1 MSKPTPWTVKRNDST
16 SGTNKR
22 KTQNMERMEK
32 LQRA

>member
-1 MSKPTPWTVKRNDST
+1 MSKSTLWTVKRNDLT

-22 KTQNMERMEK
+22 ETQNMERMEK